1 MEMYFSSLVIEHQQE
16 PEVEIERNSNRRH
29 HWNSLTKVK
38 NKLNRFSKGYFE
50 HFIII
55 SCLKEV

>member
-38 NKLNRFSKGYFE
+38 NKLNRFSKG
-50 HFIII
+50 
-55 SCLKEV
+55 